1 MFKHIVLVGLGSAM
15 GGIVRYLVSRLWASL
30 MVSAYPFST
39 FTVNVLGCFLIGTCF
54 RHCLLTVGLRLEHV
68 CCLQLVFCGGFTTF
82 STFMNE
88 NANFL
93 DTGMSAT
100 AVIYTLC
107 SLVFGFLALLLGQQ
121 VARIF

>member
-15 GGIVRYLVSRLWASL
+15 GGIVRYLVSRLWASS
-30 MVSAYPFST
+30 MVSALPSNSWLT
-39 FTVNVLGCFLIGTCF
+39 PGT
-54 RHCLLTVGLRLEHV
+54 RLLLTTG
-68 CCLQLVFCGGFTTF
+68 FCGGFTTF

>member
-1 MFKHIVLVGLGSAM
+1 MFKHIILVGLGSAM
-15 GGIVRYLVSRLWASL
+15 GGIVRYLVSRLWASS

-39 FTVNVLGCFLIGTCF
+39 FTVNVLGCFLIGLVSALPSNSWLTPGT
-54 RHCLLTVGLRLEHV
+54 RLLLTTG
-68 CCLQLVFCGGFTTF
+68 FCGGFTTF

-121 VARIF
+121 VARVF

>member
-15 GGIVRYLVSRLWASL
+15 GGIVRYLVSRLWASS

-39 FTVNVLGCFLIGTCF
+39 FTVNVLGCFLIG
-54 RHCLLTVGLRLEHV
+54 LVSALPSNSWLTTG
-68 CCLQLVFCGGFTTF
+68 FCGGFTTF
-82 STFMNE
+82 SSFMNE
-88 NANFL
+88 NAIFVE
-93 DTGMSAT
+93 TGMSGT